1 MNRNLLLVA
10 LSLFTWGVGE
20 GFFLYFQPLYLQ
32 EWGADSVT
40 IGAILGGVGVML
52 ALTQIPTGLLT
63 DKIGPRNLMLSSWI
77 IGVISAWMMALA
89 PSLTIFTI
97 GLLIYGMTGFGVIS
111 MNVYITNFR
120 GNLSVGRAITFAS
133 GMYNLGA
140 VIGPIVGGAIADRL
154 GFKTVYIFAS
164 CIFVIST
171 IIIFLTQKAEHVHPA
186 DHREQAPLQSF
197 LKNPRMLIFIGM
209 IFITIFALYLPQSF
223 TTPYLQNQQEMSRS
237 TIGLLCGIG
246 SLGNAIA
253 TLVLGNISPYIGLFI
268 GQLWVALFSALF
280 LWGENTIWFGL
291 GYFFLGGYRLFRAL
305 VLAEARTMVHP
316 HQTGLLFGVIET
328 SNALAIILAPVLAG
342 ILYKAQPTLMYKIAL
357 IIIPIMMVVNLLF
370 LRKNGS
376 HTDGFLNREK
386 A

>member
-1 MNRNLLLVA
+1 
-10 LSLFTWGVGE
+10 
-20 GFFLYFQPLYLQ
+20 
-32 EWGADSVT
+32 
-40 IGAILGGVGVML
+40 
-52 ALTQIPTGLLT
+52 
-63 DKIGPRNLMLSSWI
+63 
-77 IGVISAWMMALA
+77 
-89 PSLTIFTI
+89 
-97 GLLIYGMTGFGVIS
+97 
-111 MNVYITNFR
+111 
-120 GNLSVGRAITFAS
+120 
-133 GMYNLGA
+133 MYNLGA

-197 LKNPRMLIFIGM
+197 LKNPRMLVFIGM

-316 HQTGLLFGVIET
+316 NQTGLLFGVIET

-357 IIIPIMMVVNLLF
+357 IIIPIMMVVNLLY

>member
-89 PSLTIFTI
+89 PSLTVFTI

-120 GNLSVGRAITFAS
+120 GKLSVGRAITFAS

-140 VIGPIVGGAIADRL
+140 VIGPIVGGTIADRL
-154 GFKTVYIFAS
+154 GFRTVYIMAS
-164 CIFVIST
+164 CVFVVST
-171 IIIFLTQKAEHVHPA
+171 VIIFLTQRSEQTHPA
-186 DHREQAPLQSF
+186 DHREQTPFQSF
-197 LKNPRMLIFIGM
+197 LKNPRMLVFIGM

-223 TTPYLQNQQEMSRS
+223 TPPYLQNQQEMSRS

-280 LWGENTIWFGL
+280 LWSENTLWFGV

-316 HQTGLLFGVIET
+316 NQTGLLFGVIET
-328 SNALAIILAPVLAG
+328 STALAIILAPVLAG
-342 ILYKAQPTLMYKIAL
+342 VLYEAQPTLMYKVAL

-370 LRKNGS
+370 LRTKRS

-386 A
+386 T

>member
-1 MNRNLLLVA
+1 MNRNLVLVA
-10 LSLFTWGVGE
+10 LSLFTWGIGE

-32 EWGADSVT
+32 EWGADSIT

-89 PSLTIFTI
+89 PSLTVFTI

-120 GNLSVGRAITFAS
+120 GKLSVGRAITFAS

-140 VIGPIVGGAIADRL
+140 VIGPIVGGTIADRL
-154 GFKTVYIFAS
+154 GFRTVYILAS
-164 CIFVIST
+164 CIFVVST
-171 IIIFLTQKAEHVHPA
+171 AIIFFTQRSAPTHPA

-197 LKNPRMLIFIGM
+197 LKNPRMLLFMGI
-209 IFITIFALYLPQSF
+209 IFITVFSLYLPQSF

-237 TIGLLCGIG
+237 TIGLLCGLG

-268 GQLWVALFSALF
+268 GQLWVALFAALF
-280 LWGENTIWFGL
+280 LWGENTVWFGV

-316 HQTGLLFGVIET
+316 NQTGLLFGVIET

-342 ILYKAQPTLMYKIAL
+342 ILYEAQPTLMYKIAL
-357 IIIPIMMVVNLLF
+357 IAIPIMMVVNLIF
-370 LRKNGS
+370 LRKNNS